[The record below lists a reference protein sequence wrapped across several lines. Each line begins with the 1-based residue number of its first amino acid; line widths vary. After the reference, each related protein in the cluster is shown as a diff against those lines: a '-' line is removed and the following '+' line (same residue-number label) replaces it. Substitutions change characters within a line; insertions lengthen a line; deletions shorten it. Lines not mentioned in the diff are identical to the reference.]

1 MKESDRLNAQTLRDR
16 ALTFVATHMHT
27 LKDTPE
33 FSMLKI
39 SSPRLLEK
47 ILVRVK
53 EIDRSRDWSVDRQMS
68 ARKVIELEVLD
79 KMEQKQQ
86 ESADEMEQ
94 PFPWLAIVTVFVG
107 FALFY
112 IMINNLKQELR
123 YLIPFLNIAV
133 VMGLGAY
140 MLRTLSN

>member
-1 MKESDRLNAQTLRDR
+1 
-16 ALTFVATHMHT
+16 MHD

-53 EIDRSRDWSVDRQMS
+53 EIDSRDWSVDRQMS

-79 KMEQKQQ
+79 KMEQKQ
-86 ESADEMEQ
+86 ESADEMDQ
-94 PFPWLAIVTVFVG
+94 PFPWLARSDGVCG
-107 FALFY
+107 FRFILY
-112 IMINNLKQELR
+112 HD
-123 YLIPFLNIAV
+123 
-133 VMGLGAY
+133 
-140 MLRTLSN
+140 

>member
-1 MKESDRLNAQTLRDR
+1 
-16 ALTFVATHMHT
+16 
-27 LKDTPE
+27 
-33 FSMLKI
+33 MLKI

-47 ILVRVK
+47 ICPVK

-86 ESADEMEQ
+86 EEANETVQ
-94 PFPWLAIVTVFVG
+94 PFPWMAIMTVLVG
-107 FALFY
+107 FVLFY
-112 IMINNLKQELR
+112 IMVNNLKQELR

-133 VMGLGAY
+133 VLGMGYICCA
-140 MLRTLSN
+140 R

>member
-1 MKESDRLNAQTLRDR
+1 
-16 ALTFVATHMHT
+16 
-27 LKDTPE
+27 
-33 FSMLKI
+33 MLKI

-79 KMEQKQQ
+79 KMEEKQQ
-86 ESADEMEQ
+86 KVADEMEQ
-94 PFPWLAIVTVFVG
+94 PFPWLAIATVLVG
-107 FALFY
+107 FVLFY

-123 YLIPFLNIAV
+123 YLIPFLNVAV
-133 VMGLGAY
+133 IVGLGAY

>member
-1 MKESDRLNAQTLRDR
+1 M
-16 ALTFVATHMHT
+16 
-27 LKDTPE
+27 
-33 FSMLKI
+33 
-39 SSPRLLEK
+39 
-47 ILVRVK
+47 VRVK

-86 ESADEMEQ
+86 ESADEMDQ